1 MSGRST
7 LRVGRLAGIP
17 IGIHPLWLLIVGLL
31 TWSLGGTYFPDRDAG
46 LDDGPAYALGLLSA
60 LLLFGGVLLHE
71 LGHALVARRRGV
83 EIEEIDLWMLG
94 GVARMKGEP
103 RRAGDE
109 LAFALA
115 GPAVT
120 AVLVL
125 LAGAARLAIGSGGAR
140 WLVALADYQLIVNAM
155 ILSFNLLPA
164 FPLDGGRVLRALLW
178 RRSGDQQDATARASA
193 VGHAFGL
200 GMVVLGGL
208 SAMSG
213 AIGGLWLAII
223 GAFVMVASRAEA
235 DALRRRETF
244 AARTVA
250 DLMTPSPVVVPGDLT
265 LQEAVVAHVTRALHG
280 AYPVVDADGRV
291 AGILTLA
298 AIRAVPA
305 ADRPRRDVTAVMA
318 TNPTLLV
325 TPATAVD
332 DVLARPAFLRTGRV
346 VAVDGDGRPV
356 GILSVTDIAREEL
369 LSSLL
374 GVDLPAAP
382 RAA

>member
-1 MSGRST
+1 
-7 LRVGRLAGIP
+7 
-17 IGIHPLWLLIVGLL
+17 
-31 TWSLGGTYFPDRDAG
+31 
-46 LDDGPAYALGLLSA
+46 
-60 LLLFGGVLLHE
+60 
-71 LGHALVARRRGV
+71 
-83 EIEEIDLWMLG
+83 
-94 GVARMKGEP
+94 
-103 RRAGDE
+103 
-109 LAFALA
+109 
-115 GPAVT
+115 
-120 AVLVL
+120 
-125 LAGAARLAIGSGGAR
+125 
-140 WLVALADYQLIVNAM
+140 
-155 ILSFNLLPA
+155 
-164 FPLDGGRVLRALLW
+164 
-178 RRSGDQQDATARASA
+178 
-193 VGHAFGL
+193 
-200 GMVVLGGL
+200 
-208 SAMSG
+208 
-213 AIGGLWLAII
+213 
-223 GAFVMVASRAEA
+223 
-235 DALRRRETF
+235 
-244 AARTVA
+244 
-250 DLMTPSPVVVPGDLT
+250 VVVPGDLT

-318 TNPTLLV
+318 TDPTLLV